1 MGLKEKQRFTV
12 LLSDCYLLES
22 HLKSRIFTLVSLCL
36 SLLCSFSLSAA
47 STGWLTNPQH
57 PPIQVQLTLTGEKD
71 VSSQTLAAILQV
83 KLDGDWKTYW
93 RAPGEGGIAPSV
105 DWQQSSNVK
114 QVDWFWPV
122 PKRFNTLGLET
133 LGYQDEVTFPL
144 QIQLAQLDRETQ
156 LRGKFTL
163 SSCTTVCVLTDY
175 ELALDFNATDLTG
188 DSNAMYLY
196 NKAMVQVPQTQPQQ
210 AQLSQLTWDQAQQQ
224 ISFTITGKTWDK
236 PDVFIIGDPD
246 TYFKIEQLQPEQN
259 QLKGLISVKG
269 WLGEVNLEQQLLTL
283 VVADKELAIEVSKL
297 AQAGNIDFSAFKQNT
312 IGWPSMLLIAL
323 LGGLILNIMPC
334 VLPVLGMKLSTVL
347 TAKNQSQ
354 GQIRKQFIA
363 SAFGIISSFWLLALA
378 VLLLKV
384 SGQSIGW
391 GIQFQQPWFIGFMAL
406 ITTLFALNMLG
417 LFEIQLPSALQTK
430 LATSGGHSYLGHYVQ
445 GMFATLLATPC
456 SAPFLG
462 TAVAFAL
469 GANTLS
475 LFIIFTALG
484 VGMAL
489 PWLVIATAPQ
499 LARYLPRPGRWM
511 QQIKIFFSVLLLA
524 TSIWLISL
532 LHSFVG
538 GWLWVIFG
546 VLAIGLCILIKQKYG
561 AKIAL
566 ICISLSFIGLGAIGI
581 TAALTSEQWAS
592 PLNPELAWHMLDQQ
606 DIDQQVAQGKTVFV
620 DITADW
626 CITCK
631 ANKVGVLLQQPV
643 YDALQQP
650 NIYLMKGDWTKPAPH
665 ISDYL
670 QQNGRYGVPFNIVY
684 GPNAPEGIALPV
696 ILNSEDVISAINR
709 ASATS
714 LTQ

>member
-1 MGLKEKQRFTV
+1 MKYRL
-12 LLSDCYLLES
+12 
-22 HLKSRIFTLVSLCL
+22 FTLVGLCL
-36 SLLCSFSLSAA
+36 SLFCSFSLSAA

-57 PPIQVQLTLTGEKD
+57 PPIQVKLTLTGEKD
-71 VSSQTLAAILQV
+71 IVNQTIAAILQV
-83 KLDGDWKTYW
+83 KLSGDWKTYW

-122 PKRFNTLGLET
+122 PERFSTLGLET
-133 LGYQDEVTFPL
+133 LGYRDSVTFPL
-144 QIQLAQLDRETQ
+144 QIQLAQLDRNTQ

-163 SSCTTVCVLTDY
+163 SSCTNVCVLTDY

-196 NKAMVQVPQTQPQQ
+196 NKAMVQVPQTEQQ
-210 AQLSQLTWDQAQQQ
+210 LAQLSQLTWDQNQQQ
-224 ISFTITGKTWDK
+224 LSFTITGKTWDN

-246 TYFKIEQLQPEQN
+246 TYFNIEQLQPEQG

-283 VVADKELAIEVSKL
+283 VVADKELAIEVNQL
-297 AQAGNIDFSAFKQNT
+297 AQAGIIDANAFKQNP

-430 LATSGGHSYLGHYVQ
+430 LATSGGHSYVGHYVQ

-469 GANTLS
+469 GADTYS

-489 PWLVIATAPQ
+489 PWLLIAMAPQ
-499 LARYLPRPGRWM
+499 LARYLPRPGNWM
-511 QQIKIFFSVLLLA
+511 QQIKVFFSVLLFA
-524 TSIWLISL
+524 TSVWLISL
-532 LHSFVG
+532 LQSFIG
-538 GWLWVIFG
+538 GWLWVIYGIF
-546 VLAIGLCILIKQKYG
+546 AIALCCLIKQKYG
-561 AKIAL
+561 TKIAL
-566 ICISLSFIGLGAIGI
+566 ICISVSFIGLGAIGI
-581 TAALTSEQWAS
+581 TASLTSDRWAS
-592 PLNPELAWHMLDQQ
+592 PLNPDLAWHMLEQQ

-670 QQNGRYGVPFNIVY
+670 QQNDRYGVPFNIVY

-696 ILNSEDVISAINR
+696 ILNSEDVISAIDR

-714 LTQ
+714 STQ

>member
-1 MGLKEKQRFTV
+1 MKYR
-12 LLSDCYLLES
+12 LL
-22 HLKSRIFTLVSLCL
+22 TLVGLCL
-36 SLLCSFSLSAA
+36 SLFCSFSLSAA
-47 STGWLTNPQH
+47 STGWLTTPQH
-57 PPIQVQLTLTGEKD
+57 PPIQVKLTLTGEKD
-71 VSSQTLAAILQV
+71 IVNQTIAAILQV
-83 KLDGDWKTYW
+83 KLSGDWKTYW

-122 PKRFNTLGLET
+122 PERFSTLGLET
-133 LGYQDEVTFPL
+133 LGYRDSVTFPL
-144 QIQLAQLDRETQ
+144 QIQLAQLDRNTQ

-163 SSCTTVCVLTDY
+163 SSCTNVCVLTDY

-196 NKAMVQVPQTQPQQ
+196 NKAMVQVPQTEQQ
-210 AQLSQLTWDQAQQQ
+210 LAQLSQLTWDQNQQQ
-224 ISFTITGKTWDK
+224 LSFTITGKTWDN

-246 TYFKIEQLQPEQN
+246 TYFNIEQLQPEQG

-283 VVADKELAIEVSKL
+283 VVADKELAIEVNQL
-297 AQAGNIDFSAFKQNT
+297 AQAGIIDANTFKQNP

-430 LATSGGHSYLGHYVQ
+430 LATSGGHSYVGHYVQ

-469 GANTLS
+469 GADTYS

-489 PWLVIATAPQ
+489 PWLLIAMAPQ
-499 LARYLPRPGRWM
+499 LARYLPRPGNWM
-511 QQIKIFFSVLLLA
+511 QQIKVFFSVLLFA
-524 TSIWLISL
+524 TSVWLISL
-532 LHSFVG
+532 LQSFIG
-538 GWLWVIFG
+538 GWLWVIYGIF
-546 VLAIGLCILIKQKYG
+546 AIALCCLIKQKYG
-561 AKIAL
+561 TKIAL
-566 ICISLSFIGLGAIGI
+566 ICISVSFIGLGAIGI
-581 TAALTSEQWAS
+581 TASLTSDRWAS
-592 PLNPELAWHMLDQQ
+592 PLNPDLAWHMLEQQ

-670 QQNGRYGVPFNIVY
+670 QQNDRYGVPFNIVY

-696 ILNSEDVISAINR
+696 ILNSEDVISAIDR

-714 LTQ
+714 STQ

>member
-1 MGLKEKQRFTV
+1 MKYRL
-12 LLSDCYLLES
+12 
-22 HLKSRIFTLVSLCL
+22 FTLVGLCL
-36 SLLCSFSLSAA
+36 SLFCSFSLAAA

-57 PPIQVQLTLTGEKD
+57 PPIQVKLTLTGEKD
-71 VSSQTLAAILQV
+71 IVNQTIAAILQV
-83 KLDGDWKTYW
+83 KLSGDWKTYW

-122 PKRFNTLGLET
+122 PERFSTLGLET
-133 LGYQDEVTFPL
+133 LGYRDSVTFPL
-144 QIQLAQLDRETQ
+144 QIQLAQLDRNTQ

-163 SSCTTVCVLTDY
+163 SSCTNVCVLTDY

-196 NKAMVQVPQTQPQQ
+196 NKAMVQVPQTEQQ
-210 AQLSQLTWDQAQQQ
+210 LAQLSQLTWDQNQQQ
-224 ISFTITGKTWDK
+224 LSFTITGKTWDN

-246 TYFKIEQLQPEQN
+246 TYFNIEQLQPEQE

-283 VVADKELAIEVSKL
+283 VVADKELAIEVNQL
-297 AQAGNIDFSAFKQNT
+297 AQAGIIDANAFKQNP

-430 LATSGGHSYLGHYVQ
+430 LATSGGHSYVGHYVQ

-469 GANTLS
+469 GADTYS

-489 PWLVIATAPQ
+489 PWLLIAMAPQ
-499 LARYLPRPGRWM
+499 LARYLPRPGNWM
-511 QQIKIFFSVLLLA
+511 QQIKVFFSVLLFA
-524 TSIWLISL
+524 TSVWLISL
-532 LHSFVG
+532 LQSFIG
-538 GWLWVIFG
+538 GWLWVIYGIF
-546 VLAIGLCILIKQKYG
+546 AIALCCLIKQKYG
-561 AKIAL
+561 TKIAL
-566 ICISLSFIGLGAIGI
+566 ICISVSFIGLGAIGI
-581 TAALTSEQWAS
+581 TASLTSDRWAS
-592 PLNPELAWHMLDQQ
+592 PLNPDLAWHMLEQQ

-670 QQNGRYGVPFNIVY
+670 QQNDRYGVPFNIVY

-696 ILNSEDVISAINR
+696 ILNSEDVISAIDR

-714 LTQ
+714 STQ